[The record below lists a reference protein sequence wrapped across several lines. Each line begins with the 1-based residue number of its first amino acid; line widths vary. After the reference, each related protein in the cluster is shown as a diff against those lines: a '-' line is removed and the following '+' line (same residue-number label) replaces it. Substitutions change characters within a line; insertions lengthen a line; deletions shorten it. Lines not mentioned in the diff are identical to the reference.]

1 MSLFLSLELLAFWL
15 AWFYPYVVRAPKK
28 QDRASIIARG
38 PTLWGLLLEAL
49 GIGIAFTARLPNDVP
64 RSTLRIVIASVC
76 GPLAVI
82 LFWTA
87 VTHLGRQFRIT
98 AGIYHDHQFVTTGPY
113 AIVRHPIYTSLLAI
127 LLCTLAILDTF
138 TLDFRLRWSSSFSE
152 PKSACMPKISFCLR
166 DSAKPLSTTGSP
178 LRPIFPSC
186 DSVLYVPAPARPRW
200 WPPFRA
206 AAAYSVRAQNLT
218 EQYQATADK
227 LIAAALADNEG
238 YDRLTY
244 LCYRIGARL
253 SGSAALDKR
262 RPMVRRTD
270 ESRGIEQCPRDP
282 SQGAALGARRRIGAH
297 ASRRSTSRSICSDW
311 A

>member
-98 AGIYHDHQFVTTGPY
+98 AGLYHDHQLVTTGPY
-113 AIVRHPIYTSLLAI
+113 SIVRHPIYTSLLAI
-127 LLCTLAILDTF
+127 LLSTLAILTPLPWIPVSLAVF
-138 TLDFRLRWSSSFSE
+138 LLGTEIRVHTEEKLLSSRFGNQ
-152 PKSACMPKISFCLR
+152 F
-166 DSAKPLSTTGSP
+166 
-178 LRPIFPSC
+178 
-186 DSVLYVPAPARPRW
+186 
-200 WPPFRA
+200 
-206 AAAYSVRAQNLT
+206 
-218 EQYQATADK
+218 EQYRK
-227 LIAAALADNEG
+227 
-238 YDRLTY
+238 
-244 LCYRIGARL
+244 
-253 SGSAALDKR
+253 SVSAYI
-262 RPMVRRTD
+262 PFVR
-270 ESRGIEQCPRDP
+270 
-282 SQGAALGARRRIGAH
+282 
-297 ASRRSTSRSICSDW
+297 
-311 A
+311 